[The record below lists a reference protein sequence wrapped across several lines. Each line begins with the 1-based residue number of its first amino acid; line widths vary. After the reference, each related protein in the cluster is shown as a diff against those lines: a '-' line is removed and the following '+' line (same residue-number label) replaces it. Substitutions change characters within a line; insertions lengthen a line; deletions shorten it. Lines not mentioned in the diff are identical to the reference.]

1 MTATFANLVQPFAH
15 WTFVKHLFKQ
25 LEPTI
30 QDTQRDDLELDTF
43 LKPHFDRGVFLNGS
57 SSF

>member
-1 MTATFANLVQPFAH
+1 MPITLSTLVQPFSN
-15 WTFVKHLFKQ
+15 WTFVKRLFNQ
-25 LEPTI
+25 SELN
-30 QDTQRDDLELDTF
+30 TQEDLELDIF

>member
-1 MTATFANLVQPFAH
+1 MTATFSNLMQPFFN
-15 WTFVKHLFKQ
+15 WTFIKCLFNQSK
-25 LEPTI
+25 PTV
-30 QDTQRDDLELDTF
+30 QDNLADDLELDIF

>member
-1 MTATFANLVQPFAH
+1 MTATLSTLMQSFSTLVQRLLNQPE
-15 WTFVKHLFKQ
+15 LN
-25 LEPTI
+25 
-30 QDTQRDDLELDTF
+30 TQGDLELDIF

>member
-1 MTATFANLVQPFAH
+1 MTTTFSILAQPFAN
-15 WTFVKHLFKQ
+15 WTFVQRLLNQ
-25 LEPTI
+25 LEPTT
-30 QDTQRDDLELDTF
+30 QDVQGDDLELEIF